1 VLLDVG
7 EGQPHA
13 SFVRVEYD
21 IAKTMRAIRDS
32 ELPNEFAEDL
42 RTGGS
47 HEPSVEYTTIDP
59 GAERPALPS

>member
-1 VLLDVG
+1 
-7 EGQPHA
+7 
-13 SFVRVEYD
+13 VRVEYD